1 MTMVHYNTALAGM
14 NDVQASSFLQTYSL
28 KQGIKR
34 SESKESQQFIKK

>member
-28 KQGIKR
+28 KQGIKKFGKPGI
-34 SESKESQQFIKK
+34 EAVHKK